1 MGLIARHLESIGFV
15 TTSLS
20 SAWSITASA
29 NPPRA
34 AFHDAPLGHTSGPPH
49 NPAAQLAITR
59 AALGLVEV
67 PTDRPVILPLRQ
79 AWPNAPEDV
88 WKTEAR
94 SLADHRSPR
103 HDTPQY
109 ERPGDADLAS

>member
-20 SAWSITASA
+20 SAWSITASV
-29 NPPRA
+29 NPPRV
-34 AFHDAPLGHTSGPPH
+34 AFHDAPLGHTSGPPFA
-49 NPAAQLAITR
+49 PEEQLAITR

-67 PTDRPVILPLRQ
+67 PIDRPVILPLRQ

-88 WKTEAR
+88 WKAEAR
-94 SLADHRSPR
+94 SLADHRTPR

-109 ERPGDADLAS
+109 ERADDADLAG

>member
-1 MGLIARHLESIGFV
+1 M
-15 TTSLS
+15 TTSLT

-49 NPAAQLAITR
+49 DLPAQLAIVR
-59 AALGLVEV
+59 AALGLAEV
-67 PTDRPVILPLRQ
+67 PTDGPVILPLRQ
-79 AWPNAPEDV
+79 AWPLAAADV
-88 WKTEAR
+88 WKAEAR
-94 SLADHRSPR
+94 ALADHRSPR

-109 ERPGDADLAS
+109 DRPGDAEQAS